1 MLGNQKLLR
10 MNSNNTTEL
19 AQDLAV
25 EASVIYLKDVSKL
38 SEPNL
43 EANIFGQLMVGAER
57 ITYRVR
63 DTGNNTVSDIRR
75 GTAGTGVYVHSAGES
90 VTDVGPGEQLPST
103 YQEKTTTDK
112 TNVGNGSETR
122 FTTSIIVPTGI
133 DSTEHTESITV
144 TVGGTILVPETDYTV
159 TGIDSTFTEV
169 TLTTAPLNGV
179 EVWFS
184 QVTANVM
191 YAQGSS
197 TASNGIP
204 LQDQTT
210 AAAVFLKS

>member
-1 MLGNQKLLR
+1 
-10 MNSNNTTEL
+10 
-19 AQDLAV
+19 
-25 EASVIYLKDVSKL
+25 
-38 SEPNL
+38 
-43 EANIFGQLMVGAER
+43 
-57 ITYRVR
+57 
-63 DTGNNTVSDIRR
+63 
-75 GTAGTGVYVHSAGES
+75 VYVHSAGES